1 MKKANAL
8 TLFIFLFALP
18 LLAFGAKKGYK
29 ITFVAEGNTDS
40 VLYLGYHYAQH
51 RYYCDTATAEGKG
64 KFVFE
69 GTKELYPGLY
79 FITNGK
85 DKYVE
90 LVVYHEE
97 PRFKLTTDDANW
109 KLRMSVKGSKQNEVF
124 YNFNRANELLY
135 QELEEA
141 QSSLDSANFVLF
153 RRNHI
158 KRLDSLRYSFL
169 EQYPDYMISRMM
181 FATKDITVPTKHP
194 DSTAM
199 SDRERYDWFMHHYF
213 DNVPLDDDF
222 IVRTPKAVFY
232 DRVMEYVDKH
242 MNRMPPDMICP
253 LLDSMIDRSEPAPE
267 VFKWLV
273 HTMTEHFLQSRVMV
287 YDEVYCHLALRYY
300 GSGKAFWSSPSVVDE
315 IVERAN
321 KWEPLLVGKVAPGLI
336 LFDTLHRVHSLHH
349 MPGNYTLLLFW
360 SPTCGHCRDI
370 IPAVYKVFEQY
381 ADSVDLSAFAILT
394 EPDEQTVEKWKK
406 FIADHQMTDPRWVH
420 LNGGEANVDWR
431 QVYDVTTTPQIY
443 LIDNRDHKFV
453 AKKLG
458 ADILNDVLRSLLDN
472 NK

>member
-1 MKKANAL
+1 MKR
-8 TLFIFLFALP
+8 TLFTTLLVLLP
-18 LLAFGAKKGYK
+18 LFAFGAGKGYK

-40 VLYLGYHYAQH
+40 VLYMGYYYAQN
-51 RYYCDTATAEGKG
+51 RYYCDTAVASGKG

-69 GTKELYPGLY
+69 GKRELYPGLY
-79 FITNGK
+79 FFTNNK
-85 DKYVE
+85 DKYVDF
-90 LVVYHEE
+90 VVYHETQ
-97 PRFKLTTDDANW
+97 RYTLRTDDANW
-109 KLRMSVKGSKQNEVF
+109 KLRITAKGSKQNEVF
-124 YNFNRANELLY
+124 FNFNRANEQLY

-141 QSSLDSANFVLF
+141 SKTLDSAEFSLF
-153 RRNHI
+153 RLNHV
-158 KRLDSLRYSFL
+158 KRVDSLRYAFID
-169 EQYPDYMISRMM
+169 QYPDYLFSRMM
-181 FATKDITVPTKHP
+181 LATKEITTPTEHP
-194 DSTAM
+194 DGTKM
-199 SDRERYDWFMHHYF
+199 SDRERFEWYMAHYF

-222 IVRTPKAVFY
+222 IIRTPKAVFY
-232 DRVMEYVDKH
+232 DRVMDYVDKY
-242 MNRMPPDMICP
+242 MNHMPPDMICP

-300 GSGKAFWSSPSVVDE
+300 GSGKAFWSSPSVIDE
-315 IVERAN
+315 IVDRAN
-321 KWEPLLVGKVAPGLI
+321 KWEPLLVGKVAPELI
-336 LFDTLHRVHSLHH
+336 LFDTLRHVHSLHH

-370 IPAVYKVFEQY
+370 IPAVYNVFEKY

-394 EPDEQTVEKWKK
+394 EPDDQTVVKWKK
-406 FIADHQMTDPRWVH
+406 FLVDHQMTDPRWVH

-431 QVYDVTTTPQIY
+431 QVYDINTTPQIY

-458 ADILNDVLRSLLDN
+458 AEILENILRSLIDN